1 MVHRNFHLLLK
12 LLLLVLLMPFTCLLA
27 SLLVYTRITKYIY
40 NYSAFIR
47 LNVSNF
53 GTYIGDVNTSMT
65 APNRPLC
72 TECKSKP
79 RAYGYRKGSKVYWR
93 RKCDSCIRKSK
104 NKKIGGVTALQRSGY
119 SKKSKCEL
127 CGFKAVDKAQLDVF
141 FVDGSL
147 RNVNPANLKTVC
159 ANCQRLSG
167 VRRLG
172 WRVGDLVADE

>member
-1 MVHRNFHLLLK
+1 MNAEL
-12 LLLLVLLMPFTCLLA
+12 
-27 SLLVYTRITKYIY
+27 
-40 NYSAFIR
+40 
-47 LNVSNF
+47 
-53 GTYIGDVNTSMT
+53 
-65 APNRPLC
+65 RPLC
-72 TECKSKP
+72 AQCKTNP
-79 RAYGYRKGSKVYWR
+79 RAMGYRKGTKIYWR
-93 RKCDSCIRKSK
+93 RHCDACLRKKK
-104 NKKIGGVTALQRSGY
+104 NLKIGGITPLQRSGY